1 MEKSSKKV
9 TVITILL
16 ALICVG
22 ILGGIVYYKVHRKEE
37 PNKIEENENI
47 KEKEEEKEEEP
58 PVVQENYDEV
68 VQKLY
73 AIISNNPE
81 FRDEE
86 VVNIDTLSESIRDSI
101 VLNNLSSTCEAT
113 KLVDKALFDSK
124 YKEIFNQ
131 EKISEEGLCTL
142 SDNNY
147 ECNRYCSE
155 FPSRIY
161 NKYEKYELTENG
173 IVIYESAAHL
183 DFADDGKVYLKAN
196 AIDSAAIASFDTYE
210 DLMDSTVEY
219 KLPTY
224 KHTFIKGDNNYYWV
238 SSESVKQ

>member
-1 MEKSSKKV
+1 M
-9 TVITILL
+9 L
-16 ALICVG
+16 
-22 ILGGIVYYKVHRKEE
+22 
-37 PNKIEENENI
+37 NK
-47 KEKEEEKEEEP
+47 
-58 PVVQENYDEV
+58 Q
-68 VQKLY
+68 
-73 AIISNNPE
+73 
-81 FRDEE
+81 
-86 VVNIDTLSESIRDSI
+86 
-101 VLNNLSSTCEAT
+101 
-113 KLVDKALFDSK
+113 
-124 YKEIFNQ
+124 
-131 EKISEEGLCTL
+131 KISEEGLCTL

-183 DFADDGKVYLKAN
+183 DFADDGKVYLKEN